1 MSDIKGLNRFFL
13 LATAPLFG
21 LLIALALSGP
31 KIGWTSEPN
40 SIASK
45 APVIDQ
51 TFETISTGLQQAEE
65 TAKYTSSTIRQTAE
79 LYHKTTNA
87 MTTIV
92 QTATNTASKPESI
105 YNRRITA
112 KLGTPKETIKS
123 NRIIIELYKVNPGN
137 YKGYALKVKLKSP
150 DAMKMTLGGDKLGGS
165 ETTKQAVSRYGA
177 VAGINAGGFADSKGK
192 RYPLST
198 TMMNGKYLNGFEASY
213 KDLFFVGMNKNGKL
227 IGGKFHNKEELDKLE
242 PSFGATFVPIL
253 LKNGQKMTIPS
264 KWQTSPLRAPRTV
277 IGNYKDDQLI
287 ILVIDGYDE
296 NGNSGA
302 TLHEL
307 QDKLLKMGVVN
318 AYNLDGGGSSSLVFN
333 GKVINN
339 PSDGQLRP
347 VPTHFLFFK

>member
-1 MSDIKGLNRFFL
+1 MNDIKGINRFFL

-21 LLIALALSGP
+21 LLIALTISGS
-31 KIGWTSEPN
+31 KISWVSESDQFTSDPF
-40 SIASK
+40 
-45 APVIDQ
+45 VIDQ
-51 TFETISTGLQQAEE
+51 TFEAISAGLQQAEE
-65 TAKYTSSTIRQTAE
+65 TAQYTTSSIQQTAE
-79 LYHKTTNA
+79 LYHKTTGT
-87 MTTIV
+87 MTSIV
-92 QTATNTASKPESI
+92 HTAKNTASKPEII

-112 KLGTPKETIKS
+112 KLGIPKETIKS
-123 NRIIIELYKVNPGN
+123 DKIIIELYKINPGN
-137 YKGYALKVKLKSP
+137 YNGYALKVKLKSP
-150 DAMKMTLGGDKLGGS
+150 NAMKMTLGGDKLGSS

-213 KDLFFVGMNKNGKL
+213 KDLFFVGLNKNGKL
-227 IGGKFHNKEELDKLE
+227 IGGKFHSQEELDKLE
-242 PSFGATFVPIL
+242 PSFGASFVPIL
-253 LKNGQKMTIPS
+253 LKNGQRTTIPL

-302 TLHEL
+302 TLQEL
-307 QDKLLKMGVVN
+307 QDKLFNMGVVN

-339 PSDGQLRP
+339 PSDGKLRS